1 MTRVAVAPMEKVHG
15 SVPKVDYFFMGGS
28 STFAIRFPEDLD
40 AADVR
45 VLERKLVFRTPYGE
59 GPIMKLLE
67 VGGKTVLTT
76 KMHGRRLGVS
86 RADSSRQVFW
96 IAREAG
102 VRRIV
107 AEGGAG
113 AVNHLLEPRD
123 LVVCHDYIDL
133 SLRKDVELGGPHL
146 LVMRD
151 PVCPQQAELLLTVAS
166 EKCTQWN
173 DHRRVFRRGIYA
185 VTDGRHWESRAEVQM
200 IKNMGADL
208 AGQSMCPEVYLA
220 REIGACYTRLDM
232 VVNYAEGIVED
243 WQHQELKDIFHG
255 EAPRISEII
264 LETLRRLPAEKS
276 CGCDSLKKPSLLID
290 QEYAEG

>member
-1 MTRVAVAPMEKVHG
+1 MEKVYN

-28 STFAIRFPEDLD
+28 STFSIRFPEDLQ
-40 AADVR
+40 AADAR

-59 GPIMKLLE
+59 SPIMKLFE
-67 VGGKTVLTT
+67 VGGKAILTT

-96 IAREAG
+96 VAREAG
-102 VRRIV
+102 VQRIV

-113 AVNHLLEPRD
+113 AVNHLLELRD
-123 LVVCHDYIDL
+123 LLVCRDYIDL

-151 PVCPQQAELLLTVAS
+151 PVCPQQAELLLDVAR
-166 EKCTQWN
+166 EKCQQWG
-173 DHRRVFRRGIYA
+173 DRRRIFRRGIYA

-208 AGQSMCPEVYLA
+208 VGQSMCPEVYLA
-220 REIGACYTRLDM
+220 REIGACYARLDM

-243 WQHQELKDIFHG
+243 WQHKDLQAIFYG
-255 EAPRISEII
+255 EAPRIGEII
-264 LETLRRLPAEKS
+264 LETLRRLPLEKR
-276 CGCDSLKKPSLLID
+276 CGCSDLKKPSLLVD
-290 QEYAEG
+290 REYAEEA